1 MKWPLTLFGRL
12 VLILML
18 GLLLAQ
24 ALTFALVLAER
35 GQAMRRM
42 MVSYLSADVA
52 SSVAMLDRLP
62 PSERADWIHRLQRT
76 HYQLSLDAGP
86 SNGQASASPLAAQ
99 ITQVL
104 SQALAQPVQA
114 VDLPMA
120 GVAMRLH
127 LHLQD
132 GTPLTIDVA
141 EPRLRISAWII
152 GVLIGQLALLAGV
165 CGVAV
170 KQATRPLS
178 RLAGAAAAFAP
189 GQPAAPL
196 PETGPS
202 EVVMATSAFNR
213 MRERIEASLFE
224 RTQML
229 AAISHDLQTPITRM
243 RLRAD
248 LLTDESMRDKLQTD
262 LAQMQHLVEQGL
274 TYARSAQPIQE
285 PELPTDIGALA
296 ESLVLDYQD
305 ASQPVRWLGGPSQTV
320 LTRPQ
325 ALRRALGNL
334 IDNAIKFGRRA
345 EVVLVHESNH
355 TVVRVMDRGPGIPVE
370 ERDKVVQ
377 PFYRMEASRNAAT
390 GGSGLGLAIV
400 QHLLVHCRAE
410 LALDEREGGGLVA
423 DIRIKRTELKNAGE
437 CIIPVGVR

>member
-1 MKWPLTLFGRL
+1 MKWPPTLFGRL
-12 VLILML
+12 VLILL
-18 GLLLAQ
+18 VSLLLAQ

-42 MVSYLSADVA
+42 MVSYLSTDVA

-62 PSERADWIHRLQRT
+62 ASERADWLPRLQRAN
-76 HYQLSLDAGP
+76 YQLSLQADQA
-86 SNGQASASPLAAQ
+86 NGKASPSPVAAQ

-114 VDLPMA
+114 VDAPAA

-132 GTPLTIDVA
+132 GTPMIVDIS

-152 GVLIGQLALLAGV
+152 GVLTGQLVLLVGV

-170 KQATRPLS
+170 RQATRPLS
-178 RLAGAAAAFAP
+178 RLAEAAAAFAP
-189 GQPAAPL
+189 GQPTAPL

-202 EVVMATSAFNR
+202 EVVKATSAFNR

-274 TYARSAQPIQE
+274 TYARSAQPVQE
-285 PELPTDIGALA
+285 LEFPTDISALV
-296 ESLVLDYQD
+296 ESLVLDYED
-305 ASQPVRWLGGPSQTV
+305 ASQPVRWLGGPSHTV

-334 IDNAIKFGRRA
+334 IDNAIKFGSQA
-345 EVVLVHESNH
+345 EVVVVHEFNH
-355 TVVRVMDRGPGIPVE
+355 IVVRVMDRGPGIPIE

-377 PFYRMEASRNAAT
+377 PFYRMEVSRNAAT

-410 LALDEREGGGLVA
+410 LALAAREGGGLVA
-423 DIRIKRTELKNAGE
+423 DIRIKDKA
-437 CIIPVGVR
+437 